1 MRRALA
7 HVLLLALLAI
17 PVARVAQ
24 EPVSTDL
31 NRLFAAARRAGLQEA
46 DLLPVLDTL
55 GQLQAQSLPTGRYV
69 EKALECMAKGCAP
82 AVLAER
88 AKSVAGQT
96 QSAGRLVR
104 ELEDAG
110 LKGGAVPGGDNP
122 VEDLADTLQTA
133 PLTAADLAEIRKAL
147 KTDQFQRVLAGADA
161 FAHLGRQR
169 VEAPAAFQLLSA
181 APAKLPDRDLRF
193 LPRAFCMGRR
203 AGLQDAE
210 IQKALVRGMAKGAS
224 PYDLMQE
231 WAQEAGYRG
240 PGCGPG
246 PGRGHGRGQGQG
258 QGMGSGQGAGQG
270 SGQGWRGGSGSPQG
284 PGGSGGSGSGS
295 GGRGRGGR

>member
-7 HVLLLALLAI
+7 HALFLTLLAI
-17 PVARVAQ
+17 PLAWAAR
-24 EPVSTDL
+24 EPASADL
-31 NRLFAAARRAGLQEA
+31 TRLFGAARRAGLQEA

-69 EKALECMAKGCAP
+69 EKTLECMAKRCTAET
-82 AVLAER
+82 LAAR
-88 AKSVAGQT
+88 AKSVAEQT
-96 QSAGRLVR
+96 RSAARLLR
-104 ELEDAG
+104 ELEATG
-110 LKGGAVPGGDNP
+110 LKQVADAAGQNP

-133 PLTAADLAEIRKAL
+133 PLTAEELAEIRKAL
-147 KTDQFQRVLAGADA
+147 KTDQLPRVLAGADA

-169 VEAPAAFQLLSA
+169 VDVAAAFQLLSA

-203 AGLQDAE
+203 AGLSDADV
-210 IQKALVRGMAKGAS
+210 QQALARGMAKGTS

-240 PGCGPG
+240 PGCGMG
-246 PGRGHGRGQGQG
+246 QGRGHGRGQGAG
-258 QGMGSGQGAGQG
+258 VGSGQGSG

-284 PGGSGGSGSGS
+284 PGGPGSGGSGS